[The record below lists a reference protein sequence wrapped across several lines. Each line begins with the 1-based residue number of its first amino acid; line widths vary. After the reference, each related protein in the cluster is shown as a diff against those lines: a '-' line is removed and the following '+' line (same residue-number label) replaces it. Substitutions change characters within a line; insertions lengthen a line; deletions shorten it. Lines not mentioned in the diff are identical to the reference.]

1 MTGSAVEHSP
11 TVELAPVPA
20 GVDDAG
26 SAPIPAPALSP
37 VARVLRSAVRLYQQL
52 RFGRLSPCR
61 FHPSCSAYA
70 VEALEVHGAV
80 RGSWLTARRLGRC
93 HPWGGHG
100 IDLVPPAR
108 PSRCAGVD
116 PPPGVAPADRKA
128 S

>member
-1 MTGSAVEHSP
+1 MRTA
-11 TVELAPVPA
+11 TAPVR
-20 GVDDAG
+20 
-26 SAPIPAPALSP
+26 SP
-37 VARVLRSAVRLYQQL
+37 SLVARVLRGAVRLYQQL

-70 VEALEVHGAV
+70 VEALEVHGAW
-80 RGSWLTARRLGRC
+80 RGTWLTIRRLGRC

-108 PSRCAGVD
+108 APRRAGVD
-116 PPPGVAPADRKA
+116 LLPGDDPADRKA